1 MRIPLGGLGLGA
13 AVLSGCAARREPTAH
28 GRTVVRV
35 WSMWTGDEEKVF
47 QGVVDYYNRAQDKV
61 YLQNLGSVPD
71 DKILR
76 AITAGAPPDFFT
88 LREPGY
94 LAPLAANDALLPLD
108 DWFREAGFREAD
120 FVPGALELGR
130 YKGKLYSMPYLLDAM
145 ALFYNPDHFKRAGLP
160 PDRPPET
167 LEQMLDYA
175 RRLTVRERGGAI
187 RTLGMRPPDLIYIIG
202 AFGGQFIDP
211 RTGAPTADHPTNLD
225 AARYYRALIAAM
237 GDGKTVQAFTM
248 SFGNEQGT
256 NNPFFLGKIAMMFN
270 GQWNTYWFQ
279 KYAPRVPYA
288 IAPIPYPAG
297 KPHLRQPTWIG
308 QNMFCIPRESRHP
321 REAWDFFVW
330 MQREEAQLLFAE
342 TMHGLPNI
350 RRILKHPRLRTV
362 RQPDEA
368 WKRGYAKFLDLLDS
382 PNARYFPI
390 TPIAALYLS
399 ELYTAQDYLISGNK
413 TPEQALRDV
422 QTRLLAEYR
431 RWQNN

>member
-1 MRIPLGGLGLGA
+1 MRFPLSGLGLGA
-13 AVLSGCAARREPTAH
+13 AILSGCSVQRAPSVQ

-35 WSMWTGDEEKVF
+35 WSMWAGDEERVF
-47 QGVVDYYNRAQDKV
+47 QGVVDYYNRVQKKV
-61 YLQNLGSVPD
+61 YLQNLGAAAD

-76 AITAGAPPDFFT
+76 AVTAGAPPDFFT

-94 LAPLAANDALLPLD
+94 LAPLAANGALLPLD
-108 DWFREAGFREAD
+108 EWFQSAGFHAAD

-145 ALFYNPDHFKRAGLP
+145 ALFYNPDHLRRAGIP
-160 PDRPPET
+160 PDRPPQT
-167 LEQMLDYA
+167 LEQLLGYA
-175 RRLTVRERGGAI
+175 RQLTVRDRRGAI
-187 RTLGMRPPDLIYIIG
+187 RTLGLRPPDLIYIIG
-202 AFGGQFIDP
+202 AFGGQFVDP
-211 RTGAPTADHPTNLD
+211 RTGAPTADHPINLE
-225 AARYYRALIAAM
+225 AARYYRALIEAM
-237 GDGKTVQAFTM
+237 GEGKALQAFTM

-256 NNPFFLGKIAMMFN
+256 NNPFFLGKIALMIN

-279 KYAPRVPYA
+279 KYAPDVPYG

-321 REAWDFFVW
+321 TEAWDFFVW
-330 MQREEAQLLFAE
+330 MQSEEAQLLFAE

-350 RRILKHPRLRTV
+350 RRVLKHPRLRTAS
-362 RQPDEA
+362 RPSER
-368 WKRGYAKFLDLLDS
+368 WKQGYTRFLELVDS

-390 TPIAALYLS
+390 TPIAALYLN
-399 ELYTAQDYLISGNK
+399 ELSTAQDYLISGNK

-422 QTRLLAEYR
+422 QARLIAEYR
-431 RWQNN
+431 RWQ

>member
-13 AVLSGCAARREPTAH
+13 AILSGCGARREPTAH

-61 YLQNLGSVPD
+61 YLQNLGAAAD

-108 DWFREAGFREAD
+108 DWFRAAGFREAD
-120 FVPGALELGR
+120 FVLGALELGR

-187 RTLGMRPPDLIYIIG
+187 RTLGLRPPDLIYLIG

-211 RTGAPTADHPTNLD
+211 RTGAPTADHPVNLQ

-237 GDGKTVQAFTM
+237 GDGKAVQAFTM

-256 NNPFFLGKIAMMFN
+256 NNPFFLGKIAMMIN

-279 KYAPRVPYA
+279 KYAPRMC
-288 IAPIPYPAG
+288 
-297 KPHLRQPTWIG
+297 PT
-308 QNMFCIPRESRHP
+308 
-321 REAWDFFVW
+321 
-330 MQREEAQLLFAE
+330 
-342 TMHGLPNI
+342 
-350 RRILKHPRLRTV
+350 RLRPSPTLQAS
-362 RQPDEA
+362 RACANPHGSGRICSA
-368 WKRGYAKFLDLLDS
+368 SRASRAIRARRGTFSCGCSARRRSCCS
-382 PNARYFPI
+382 PRRCTGCPTFGACCSTPACARCASPTRRGNAATRSSWI
-390 TPIAALYLS
+390 CW
-399 ELYTAQDYLISGNK
+399 TAPTHAIS
-413 TPEQALRDV
+413 PSR
-422 QTRLLAEYR
+422 RLPR
-431 RWQNN
+431 CT